1 MTKGVYALFLDVSRN
16 IRVYT
21 GSLGTLHFRNGC
33 YVYVGSAQNNLEKR
47 LARHCTKAKQ
57 KFWHVDYLLSNR
69 SVHVTGIF
77 FKVAGKAE
85 ECKIADR
92 IQSIG
97 TPLIGFGSSDCRC
110 KSHLYKVRNI
120 VSARR
125 LLSDM
130 RLYQLKGDLS
140 SD

>member
-1 MTKGVYALFLDVSRN
+1 MTRGVYVLFLDVNRN
-16 IRVYT
+16 IRVNT
-21 GSLGTLHFRNGC
+21 GSLGIVHFRNGC
-33 YVYVGSAQNNLEKR
+33 YAYVGSAQNNLEKR
-47 LARHCTKAKQ
+47 VARHCTRVKR

-69 SVHVTGIF
+69 SVRITEIL
-77 FKVAGKAE
+77 FKAAGKDE

-92 IQSIG
+92 LQSVG

-125 LLSDM
+125 LLNDM
-130 RLYQLKGDLS
+130 ASNDLKGDHQN
-140 SD
+140 D